1 MLCAWLRAVLTVDAW
16 CGDVYMCVCG
26 RRTFDIHIYGSG
38 PDEGD
43 IRKRAESKQLETI
56 QFHPGIDHASLTKY
70 KVILRCE

>member
-1 MLCAWLRAVLTVDAW
+1 
-16 CGDVYMCVCG
+16 VCG